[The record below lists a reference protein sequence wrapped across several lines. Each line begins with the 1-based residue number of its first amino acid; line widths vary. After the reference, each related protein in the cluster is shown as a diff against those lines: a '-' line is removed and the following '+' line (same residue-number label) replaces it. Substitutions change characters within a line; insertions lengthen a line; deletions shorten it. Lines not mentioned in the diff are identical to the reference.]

1 MAGGGVRQGSSV
13 GGALGFG
20 SGLRRLA
27 FGADALQQ
35 DGGGF
40 VVGVLGHK
48 LTGEACLRMLW
59 RRRSARLRLASTV
72 ASACWMTD
80 IWRSTSATMRCCSAR
95 GGRGMLMLKRR
106 LMADISHD

>member
-1 MAGGGVRQGSSV
+1 MSWREGASGRGLPW

-48 LTGEACLRMLW
+48 LAGESLFEDA
-59 RRRSARLRLASTV
+59 LAEAV
-72 ASACWMTD
+72 GPFEAGVH
-80 IWRSTSATMRCCSAR
+80 
-95 GGRGMLMLKRR
+95 GGLGLLDDGH
-106 LMADISHD
+106 LALDLGDDAVLFG